1 MKKVAWVT
9 DSSAV
14 LDDELKAHEDVYV
27 LPVHIMMNGQP
38 YLDGIDITTEELMK
52 QVERGATLTSSQPSI
67 GDFTKLYEQL
77 AKNYDYIFS
86 IHISNKLSGT
96 YSTSVQAAQLINHPI
111 FCVDTNF
118 LSYPLTILVKEA
130 IKIWERTHEPQA
142 VVEAI
147 HALKSK
153 LKVFVW
159 IGSLEQL
166 HKSGR
171 LSNSKYYLGSLL
183 NIKPIVT
190 FQEGSL
196 HIKEKVRTWKKAT
209 EKIQSYLKQSL
220 QSRKVEE
227 IFMLYGRDI
236 SQTND
241 WSLMIEQV
249 SKNLKV
255 TIHPLGTA
263 LCLHAGVE
271 TIGIGWIE
279 K

>member
-14 LDDELKAHEDVYV
+14 LDDELRANKDVYV
-27 LPVHIMMNGQP
+27 LPVHMMIDGVS
-38 YLDGIDITTEELMK
+38 YLDGVDLTTDEL
-52 QVERGATLTSSQPSI
+52 VEHIEKGSTLTSSQPSI
-67 GDFTKLYEQL
+67 GDFKKLYDEL
-77 AKNYDYIFS
+77 ADTYDSIFS
-86 IHISNKLSGT
+86 FHISDKLSGT
-96 YSTSVQAAQLINHPI
+96 YSTSIQAAELVDIPVFN
-111 FCVDTNF
+111 VDTHY
-118 LSYPLTILVKEA
+118 LSYPLTLLIKKA
-130 IKIWERTHEPQA
+130 IKIWESSNEPTE

-153 LKVFVW
+153 LRVFVW
-159 IGSLEQL
+159 IGSLQQL
-166 HKSGR
+166 HNSGR
-171 LSNSKYYLGSLL
+171 LNTSSYYLGSLL

-196 HIKEKVRTWKKAT
+196 QIKTKVRTWKKAT

-220 QSRKVEE
+220 GSSQIEE
-227 IFMLYGRDI
+227 VFMLYGKQINQTSEWVRMVERI
-236 SQTND
+236 SEEL
-241 WSLMIEQV
+241 SI
-249 SKNLKV
+249 

-271 TIGIGWIE
+271 TVGIGWIE

>member
-1 MKKVAWVT
+1 MKRIAWVT

-14 LDDELKAHEDVYV
+14 LDDELRANKDVYV
-27 LPVHIMMNGQP
+27 LPVHILINGHS
-38 YLDGIDITTEELMK
+38 YLDGVEITTDELV
-52 QVERGATLTSSQPSI
+52 QQISNGAILTSSQPSI
-67 GDFTKLYEQL
+67 GDFKKLYEQL
-77 AKNYDYIFS
+77 AKDYDFIFS
-86 IHISNKLSGT
+86 IHISDKLSGT
-96 YSTSVQAAQLINHPI
+96 YSTSVQAAQMVDIPI
-111 FCVDTNF
+111 YNVDTHF
-118 LSYPLTILVKEA
+118 LSYPLTFLIKEA
-130 IKIWERTHEPQA
+130 MNVWETTGEPQA
-142 VVEAI
+142 VVDAI
-147 HALKSK
+147 LSMRSK

-171 LSNSKYYLGSLL
+171 LTASKYYLASLL

-209 EKIQSYLKQSL
+209 EKIQTYLKQSL
-220 QSRKVEE
+220 ESCKVDEV
-227 IFMLYGRDI
+227 FMLFGRDI
-236 SQTND
+236 SQTSE
-241 WSLMIEQV
+241 WSRMIEKV
-249 SKNLKV
+249 SDDIAV

-271 TIGIGWIE
+271 TVGIGWFE

>member
-14 LDDELKAHEDVYV
+14 LDDELKANEDVYV
-27 LPVHIMMNGQP
+27 IPVHIMMDGQP
-38 YLDGIDITTEELMK
+38 YLDGVDLTTEELMQ
-52 QVERGATLTSSQPSI
+52 QVDKGAILTSSQPSI
-67 GDFTKLYEQL
+67 GDFKRLYEHL
-77 AKNYDYIFS
+77 ANKYDYIFS

-96 YSTSVQAAQLINHPI
+96 YSTSVQAAQLVNHPI
-111 FCVDTNF
+111 YNVDSHF
-118 LSYPLTILVKEA
+118 LSYPLTILLKEG
-130 IKIWERTHEPQA
+130 IKIWNSTHDSQSVIA
-142 VVEAI
+142 GI
-147 HALKSK
+147 HALQSK
-153 LKVFVW
+153 MKVFVW

-196 HIKEKVRTWKKAT
+196 HIKEKVRTWKRAT
-209 EKIQSYLKQSL
+209 GKIQSYLKQSL
-220 QSRKVEE
+220 QTCKVDE
-227 IFMLYGRDI
+227 IFMLYGKDI
-236 SQTND
+236 SQTYEWAN
-241 WSLMIEQV
+241 MIEQI
-249 SKNLKV
+249 SKNVKL
-255 TIHPLGTA
+255 TTFPLGTA

-271 TIGIGWIE
+271 TVGIGWIE

>member
-14 LDDELKAHEDVYV
+14 LDDELKANEDVYV
-27 LPVHIMMNGQP
+27 LPVHIMMDGQP
-38 YLDGIDITTEELMK
+38 YLDGVDITTEELMQQIDK
-52 QVERGATLTSSQPSI
+52 GASLTSSQPSI
-67 GDFTKLYEQL
+67 GDFKKLYEQL

-96 YSTSVQAAQLINHPI
+96 YSTSVQAAQLVNHPI
-111 FCVDTNF
+111 FNVDTHF
-118 LSYPLTILVKEA
+118 LSYPLTYLVKEA
-130 IKIWERTHEPQA
+130 IEIWKKTHEPQS
-142 VVEAI
+142 VVDAI

-153 LKVFVW
+153 MKVFVW

-220 QSRKVEE
+220 QSYKVDEV
-227 IFMLYGRDI
+227 FMLYGRDI
-236 SQTND
+236 TQTSD
-241 WSLMIEQV
+241 WSLMIEQL
-249 SKNLKV
+249 SKNVKV
-255 TIHPLGTA
+255 TVNPLGTA

-271 TIGIGWIE
+271 TVGIGWIE

>member
-14 LDDELKAHEDVYV
+14 LDDELKANQDVYV
-27 LPVHIMMNGQP
+27 LPVHIMIDGHS
-38 YLDGIDITTEELMK
+38 YLDGVDITTEELVQQIEK
-52 QVERGATLTSSQPSI
+52 GATLTSSQPSI
-67 GDFTKLYEQL
+67 GDFKKLYEQL
-77 AKNYDYIFS
+77 ANNYDYIFS
-86 IHISNKLSGT
+86 IHISDKLSGT
-96 YSTSVQAAQLINHPI
+96 YSTSVQAAQMVDIPI
-111 FCVDTNF
+111 FNVDTQF
-118 LSYPLTILVKEA
+118 VSYPLTLLIKEA
-130 IKIWERTHEPQA
+130 IKIWEVTHEPNS

-147 HALKSK
+147 HTMKSK

-171 LSNSKYYLGSLL
+171 LSTSTYYLGSLL

-209 EKIQSYLKQSL
+209 EKIQSYLKHSL
-220 QSRKVEE
+220 HSSKVNEV
-227 IFMLYGRDI
+227 FMLYGRD
-236 SQTND
+236 SNQTSD
-241 WSLMIEQV
+241 WSRMIERT
-249 SKNLKV
+249 SKDIMV
-255 TIHPLGTA
+255 TINPLGTA

-271 TIGIGWIE
+271 TVGIGWIE